1 MFLSQSTHSVRLCGR
16 ACLAR
21 AGLTRRHTRFWK
33 EIAPSLWLANW
44 KIQYGAS
51 TFLLVKISSFHLLFY
66 PTETKHRVRAGVF
79 AMRFSNAL
87 SCTQNYA
94 PLILCISIMQCKIQC
109 TNWIFHI
116 SFPFQRPTNGSFPQ
130 SRATFLRGVPPMA
143 SSSTAPEYSSSEAWS
158 NTENIPMSSTNYR

>member
-33 EIAPSLWLANW
+33 EIAPALWLANR

-94 PLILCISIMQCKIQC
+94 PLILCISSITMLYFCTLVHDVPLQKMYIRTRCMYICTTYVFHKILVVSHFS
-109 TNWIFHI
+109 IKLI
-116 SFPFQRPTNGSFPQ
+116 
-130 SRATFLRGVPPMA
+130 
-143 SSSTAPEYSSSEAWS
+143 
-158 NTENIPMSSTNYR
+158 

>member
-16 ACLAR
+16 ACPAR

-66 PTETKHRVRAGVF
+66 PTETKHWVRAGVF

-94 PLILCISIMQCKIQC
+94 PLILCISIMLYLSTFVHDVPLQEIYICARCMYIC
-109 TNWIFHI
+109 TK
-116 SFPFQRPTNGSFPQ
+116 TNVKKVCARRRLDGSRCF
-130 SRATFLRGVPPMA
+130 RFCLRI
-143 SSSTAPEYSSSEAWS
+143 YQ
-158 NTENIPMSSTNYR
+158 